1 MRNLID
7 LEKCCN
13 MNIYSQQ
20 SASLQPRTSR
30 PRFGKIY
37 KLKVWQTFQIFY
49 TKNELSQNRNRKK
62 QIHFATIEAALGRW
76 TAQPASS
83 RRAVQACLRASSSS
97 RTRIRS
103 CAPPDS
109 QRRSAASNAACSGYC
124 TARDRANFTGLV
136 LGCIKA
142 NCCK

>member
-1 MRNLID
+1 MCSVWSGVKMRNLID

-62 QIHFATIEAALGRW
+62 QIHFVPIEAALGRW

-83 RRAVQACLRASSSS
+83 RRAVRACLRASSSS
-97 RTRIRS
+97 RTRIRP
-103 CAPPDS
+103 CAPPGS
-109 QRRSAASNAACSGYC
+109 QRRSGAAGARPRFSKKCIFENA
-124 TARDRANFTGLV
+124 FF
-136 LGCIKA
+136 
-142 NCCK
+142 